1 MPRVLLDTTVLIDV
15 LRGRAAGGRVI
26 DLRRTGDVP
35 LTSAINVEEVVRG
48 LRDDERDGASRLF
61 DGLRIV
67 PIGRDE
73 AERAGTW
80 RRSFAARGITLAQAD
95 CLVAAAAVTAGAT
108 LATANVGDF
117 PQSEVTVEEW
127 PVGA

>member
-1 MPRVLLDTTVLIDV
+1 M
-15 LRGRAAGGRVI
+15 
-26 DLRRTGDVP
+26 
-35 LTSAINVEEVVRG
+35 RG
-48 LRDDERDGASRLF
+48 LPRRRVGHGASRLF

-108 LATANVGDF
+108 LATANVRRDF